1 MTGLLLLDLVLKK
14 LGLDLEVAQL
24 FAQALRFDAKL
35 LTLLLANLD
44 LLLHHNRPLNR
55 LVVLGLHVLQR

>member
-24 FAQALRFDAKL
+24 LAQALRFDAKL
-35 LTLLLANLD
+35 LTLLLAYLD
-44 LLLHHNRPLNR
+44 LLLHHDRPLNS
-55 LVVLGLHVLQR
+55 LVVLGFHILQR